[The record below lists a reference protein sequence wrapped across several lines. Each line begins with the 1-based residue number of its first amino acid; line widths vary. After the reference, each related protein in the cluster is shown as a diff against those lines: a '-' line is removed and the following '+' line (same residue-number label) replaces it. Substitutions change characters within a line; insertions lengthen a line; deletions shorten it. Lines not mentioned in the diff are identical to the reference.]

1 MGAGAL
7 GYSLWAA
14 YEGIAATRWPRVQGR
29 ITTAKVEEVIGGH
42 GPDWEPKV
50 TYSYQVAGTTH
61 TGSRIAFSDNS
72 TPSQSSAEKK
82 LGRYPVGT
90 PVTVRYDRSDPQ
102 RSVLEP
108 GMRLVNVLFA
118 GVSALLLLAGLSNL
132 GLFYSNRGLP

>member
-1 MGAGAL
+1 MMGAGAL

-14 YEGIAATRWPRVQGR
+14 YEGIAATRWLRVQGR

-42 GPDWEPKV
+42 GPNWEPKV

-72 TPSQSSAEKK
+72 TASQSSAEKK

-90 PVTVRYDRSDPQ
+90 PVTVRYDRSTP
-102 RSVLEP
+102 
-108 GMRLVNVLFA
+108 
-118 GVSALLLLAGLSNL
+118 ALGPRAWHSFSQCALRWSKRTPTP
-132 GLFYSNRGLP
+132 SRIE

>member
-1 MGAGAL
+1 MGAGAI

-29 ITTAKVEEVIGGH
+29 ITTATVEEVIGGR
-42 GPDWEPKV
+42 GPNWEPKV

-90 PVTVRYDRSDPQ
+90 PVT
-102 RSVLEP
+102 EP
-108 GMRLVNVLFA
+108 GIRLVNVLFA

-132 GLFYSNRGLP
+132 GLF

>member
-1 MGAGAL
+1 MMGAGAL

-14 YEGIAATRWPRVQGR
+14 YEGIAATRWLRVQGR

-42 GPDWEPKV
+42 GPNWEPKV

-72 TPSQSSAEKK
+72 TPSPSSAEKK

-90 PVTVRYDRSDPQ
+90 PGPRAWHSFSQ
-102 RSVLEP
+102 C
-108 GMRLVNVLFA
+108 
-118 GVSALLLLAGLSNL
+118 ALRWSKRTPTP
-132 GLFYSNRGLP
+132 SRIE